1 MKKLVITAGF
11 ALLAWQSS
19 RAQTL
24 VLDPTLLAATIAGD
38 AAENNRLDD
47 IKEKQTVI
55 ERYQKLAITEL
66 IFINDWQQKMYKGLT
81 EVAGVLRDVHQIRE
95 ATIIVGDIVDYQKK
109 TVQYAGQAPHL
120 VLFAEKAENEFV
132 SRASGLAL
140 YISTVA
146 LKGGKDM
153 LMDAGE
159 RAKLINHVVTE
170 LRLLRAAAWSAQK
183 QMSWAKRD
191 GIWRTLN
198 PWQGYVNQDKRIMKD
213 IMNKM
218 KF

>member
-1 MKKLVITAGF
+1 MPGLSYWPGNRLK
-11 ALLAWQSS
+11 
-19 RAQTL
+19 AQTL
-24 VLDPTLLAATIAGD
+24 VLDPALLAATIAGD

-66 IFINDWQQKMYKGLT
+66 VFINDWQKKMYEGLT
-81 EVAGVLRDVHQIRE
+81 EVAGVLRDVQQIRE

-120 VLFAEKAENEFV
+120 VLFAEKAESEFV
-132 SRASGLAL
+132 SRASGLVL

-146 LKGGKDM
+146 LKGGKEM

-183 QMSWAKRD
+183 QMNWAKRD
-191 GIWRTLN
+191 GIWRSLN
-198 PWQGYVNQDKRIMKD
+198 PWQGFVNQDKRIMKE
-213 IMNKM
+213 IMNDM